1 MDTSNK
7 TITVT
12 LTERQARFYV
22 WQSAMR
28 ENPAF
33 DDIHEAAADIQNK
46 LNQLEAEAQKAAQA
60 NLLNKSMITPDDVE
74 VKFLGFKESDKE
86 EVWVNGLFVE
96 IVKSASYSVS
106 IKGYK
111 SIELNFALDLV
122 CLYRYMIFNPYDHN
136 EPMPVEYMAH
146 LALLNTNWYNAKVK
160 AVMNEAY
167 LEGVDVY
174 VPIAIKQFKKDTH
187 DRKYAKAVIELI
199 EKRIK
204 EKKAELYGHKDSRA

>member
-1 MDTSNK
+1 MDMDTSNK

-74 VKFLGFKESDKE
+74 VKFLGFKEPDKAV
-86 EVWVNGLFVE
+86 VWINGPFPS
-96 IVKSASYSVS
+96 IVKGASYSIL

-111 SIELNFALDLV
+111 PLELECGVDFICRSLSRT
-122 CLYRYMIFNPYDHN
+122 YNPFSTH
-136 EPMPVEYMAH
+136 EPLPLEYMAH
-146 LALLNTNWYNAKVK
+146 LALLNTNWYQAKIDTVFDEMYIK
-160 AVMNEAY
+160 
-167 LEGVDVY
+167 GTDIF
-174 VPIAIKQFKKDTH
+174 VPMAIEDY
-187 DRKYAKAVIELI
+187 RKTTTNPDYAEKVIEHINNLV
-199 EKRIK
+199 KMHK
-204 EKKAELYGHKDSRA
+204 EGGFN